1 LLGSVART
9 PHAPLGRRS
18 VFCCTCFA
26 GIWSGICCAYNTIGC
41 GCLTCILLL
50 WAILAG
56 GVWFVAAF
64 LLLGLLFLTCYS
76 VAVLVAV
83 ITELPGIRDCH
94 PGVHYGAEITY
105 SDVSSDRGV
114 DPSKICSPE
123 AMMAFGEDAFS
134 TPYATV
140 KILFSNKTPA
150 QRLIAVTE
158 RTINKDFLGK
168 EDGYVPLLKGKP
180 KWPPMAVTNPVF
192 AFVLGIFALS
202 IVAAMNS
209 YVDTWATSYVAKI
222 SYNEDGSID
231 TTVLDMMPPV
241 GGYDAVWEGVWGAW
255 ASTNGII
262 RFAYIDAWPML
273 PPVLAELFSFDQV
286 KNIWAQAGFSGSV
299 PALTAAYFME
309 MVLQV
314 RFLSSLFAGLALG
327 FAGK

>member
-1 LLGSVART
+1 MA
-9 PHAPLGRRS
+9 
-18 VFCCTCFA
+18 
-26 GIWSGICCAYNTIGC
+26 CA
-41 GCLTCILLL
+41 
-50 WAILAG
+50 
-56 GVWFVAAF
+56 
-64 LLLGLLFLTCYS
+64 
-76 VAVLVAV
+76 
-83 ITELPGIRDCH
+83 E
-94 PGVHYGAEITY
+94 
-105 SDVSSDRGV
+105 
-114 DPSKICSPE
+114 
-123 AMMAFGEDAFS
+123 
-134 TPYATV
+134 
-140 KILFSNKTPA
+140 
-150 QRLIAVTE
+150 
-158 RTINKDFLGK
+158 

-209 YVDTWATSYVAKI
+209 YVDTWATSYVAKVRHGGSRAQPAALMLALCCSHLLRCRAGCRSDRWWPCAWCQI

-299 PALTAAYFME
+299 PAL
-309 MVLQV
+309 
-314 RFLSSLFAGLALG
+314 
-327 FAGK
+327 